1 MNTVHLISPELTLRT
16 SPVAATFFQAIHA
29 TLQEFISVSVL
40 HNVTQLLATEPD
52 AGDAVV
58 IFNREDADYLGRVT
72 QFLQRSARV
81 GAKVLPV
88 AVSVGARHPPAA
100 AGVAQ
105 SFDLPEQLRQRAL
118 NWSQVETIAKVFARQ
133 LLSILKPTL
142 VTEPMHLFL
151 SHRRLDGED
160 LTAAFTRLRTTSTN
174 AAFRDL
180 FDVRMGE
187 DAQDVIDA
195 RLSESD
201 AVIFLDTP
209 RTGESPWIAKELRGA
224 LQFGLPI
231 IWVKVGPDEGR
242 APLEVK
248 PAEKP
253 HFTFT
258 DMDPFT
264 QEIPIE
270 SVEEIVHE
278 AARIHHRDYVD
289 RLFSEFLRLRDIAN
303 EHGIELTQ
311 IDPQRML
318 YCLTLQRPQARYK
331 QRPLT
336 HLLQLFG
343 RTPTKQDIGEFA
355 NCAEAGGYKAHPKH
369 GNHYDSAILLAAVP
383 PRPMAAFYDAGVHTD
398 SISDYVAE
406 IERVTSPQ
414 APNRKRIVI
423 SGAFPD
429 CEPEF
434 QQNLT
439 AAIHAIA
446 ETALRSGIGLSF
458 GAHPTFQFMIF
469 DLAKRLRP
477 GDFRQALRM
486 YVSKFFV
493 TDAAV
498 AEFQNSA
505 EVFATDAVGG
515 NRAQSLSVMRRAMLS
530 DPQAGA
536 LVVIGGKTSRGG
548 HIPGIDE
555 EIAIAREMK
564 VPIFILGSVGGRSSE
579 IIRDMTPEDRATL
592 NGQPEDIN
600 GAFATDVDYSRLA
613 QIVVRLVR

>member
-1 MNTVHLISPELTLRT
+1 
-16 SPVAATFFQAIHA
+16 
-29 TLQEFISVSVL
+29 
-40 HNVTQLLATEPD
+40 
-52 AGDAVV
+52 
-58 IFNREDADYLGRVT
+58 
-72 QFLQRSARV
+72 
-81 GAKVLPV
+81 
-88 AVSVGARHPPAA
+88 
-100 AGVAQ
+100 
-105 SFDLPEQLRQRAL
+105 
-118 NWSQVETIAKVFARQ
+118 
-133 LLSILKPTL
+133 
-142 VTEPMHLFL
+142 
-151 SHRRLDGED
+151 
-160 LTAAFTRLRTTSTN
+160 
-174 AAFRDL
+174 
-180 FDVRMGE
+180 
-187 DAQDVIDA
+187 
-195 RLSESD
+195 
-201 AVIFLDTP
+201 
-209 RTGESPWIAKELRGA
+209 
-224 LQFGLPI
+224 
-231 IWVKVGPDEGR
+231 
-242 APLEVK
+242 
-248 PAEKP
+248 
-253 HFTFT
+253 
-258 DMDPFT
+258 
-264 QEIPIE
+264 
-270 SVEEIVHE
+270 
-278 AARIHHRDYVD
+278 
-289 RLFSEFLRLRDIAN
+289 
-303 EHGIELTQ
+303 
-311 IDPQRML
+311 
-318 YCLTLQRPQARYK
+318 
-331 QRPLT
+331 
-336 HLLQLFG
+336 
-343 RTPTKQDIGEFA
+343 
-355 NCAEAGGYKAHPKH
+355 
-369 GNHYDSAILLAAVP
+369 
-383 PRPMAAFYDAGVHTD
+383 MAAFYDAGVHTD